1 MGDIEAQ
8 RGAEQMK
15 EAADFYRQAIDLSG
29 QLGMRPL
36 SAHCHFSLGTLHRK
50 FGRADEAEAELNV
63 AVDLYHA
70 TDMTVW
76 LPKAQAALA
85 NVGAGNV
92 L

>member
-15 EAADFYRQAIDLSG
+15 EAADWYRQAIDLAG
-29 QLGMRPL
+29 QLAMRPL
-36 SAHCHFSLGTLHRK
+36 SAHCHLSLGTLHRK

-63 AVDLYHA
+63 AVDLYRA

-85 NVGAGNV
+85 NVGAGEV
-92 L
+92 S